1 MRAVE
6 IMLFVICF
14 NVAAPLVGL
23 TGIFGVGP
31 GGTDIISSYL
41 MWGVAAA
48 ALAATG
54 VSIMGFSFKL
64 PAVITI
70 FGSIYGASVAGMGTL
85 LLQILATGATGADLA
100 NITILIATI
109 VTIVTIVGILGI
121 LQISGG
127 AHGPMD

>member
-1 MRAVE
+1 MRATE
-6 IMLFVICF
+6 ILLFVICF
-14 NVAAPLVGL
+14 NVACPLVGL

-31 GGTDIISSYL
+31 EGTDIISSYL
-41 MWGVAAA
+41 VWGAAAA

-54 VSIMGFSFKL
+54 VSILGFSFKL

-70 FGSIYGASVAGMGTL
+70 FASIYGASVAGMGTL
-85 LLQILATGATGADLA
+85 LIQLHIPVEIIGALVS
-100 NITILIATI
+100 ITM
-109 VTIVTIVGILGI
+109 IVGIIGI